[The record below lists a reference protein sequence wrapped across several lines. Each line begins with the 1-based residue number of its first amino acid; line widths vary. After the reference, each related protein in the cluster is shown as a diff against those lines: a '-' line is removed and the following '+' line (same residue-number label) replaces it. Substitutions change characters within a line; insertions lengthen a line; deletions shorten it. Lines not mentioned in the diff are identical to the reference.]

1 MQPSEIS
8 ELIAGAQLSLF
19 EKLDYH
25 LRGNIEPP
33 VPKTMVP
40 VALEA
45 IWLDSYGFDWDE
57 TEVQLPQGSRY
68 FGKQQAS
75 IRAIIE
81 GHHLQ
86 PFLMQ
91 TADNQQRRE
100 SDAEKEGD
108 NYDI

>member
-8 ELIAGAQLSLF
+8 ELIAGAQLSLA

-33 VPKTMVP
+33 VPKRMVP

-45 IWLDSYGFDWDE
+45 IWLDSYGFDWDA
-57 TEVQLPQGSRY
+57 TVVQLPQGSRY
-68 FGKQQAS
+68 FGKPQAS

-86 PFLMQ
+86 PFLLE
-91 TADNQQRRE
+91 TSDNQSRRE
-100 SDAEKEGD
+100 SDAKKAGD